1 MALDRGST
9 MTLSQGPVCSSD
21 YNDNDMIANVS
32 LVPRVRRLRVL
43 ATTVSLVSF
52 ASLAGAQTAP
62 STAGPNPTTSRNSS
76 PVPAS
81 PTVSNANTAPATP
94 KTSAD
99 PAATNNPATT
109 SNSAATNSPAAT
121 SAGVTPTPGAS
132 NGASAAEQPSLPP
145 PYPTAEPLPPAP
157 VDTEPTRPS
166 PELPE
171 AEEPAIHE
179 PPLPQSYLDRQA
191 GEQPVPVPPPQPNR
205 VAPRSSFWIGARP
218 GIMVPMGSA
227 WLDGLPVGDLCCVES
242 ARPFAEFASTG
253 PSLGVEAGV
262 RFGRHYQGFAYW
274 EHAWLGAGTLG
285 DAFGGQTGANSSVFG
300 GGFRF
305 NTHPDHIGMVLE
317 ISLGYRTFEAEW
329 QNGTRLTASDDLF
342 STQLGFGAAWRINRY
357 TSLELL
363 LRIGG
368 GSLTDIQ
375 WRFADGTTENAL
387 SASDRYGQYIPFGI
401 QLASHWDVIRSD
413 D

>member
-1 MALDRGST
+1 
-9 MTLSQGPVCSSD
+9 MTV
-21 YNDNDMIANVS
+21 NVS
-32 LVPRVRRLRVL
+32 LDPRVRRVRLL
-43 ATTVSLVSF
+43 ITVASMVSCHSL
-52 ASLAGAQTAP
+52 GAWAQPGA
-62 STAGPNPTTSRNSS
+62 
-76 PVPAS
+76 
-81 PTVSNANTAPATP
+81 APATTP
-94 KTSAD
+94 SAA
-99 PAATNNPATT
+99 PHNRATQDATT
-109 SNSAATNSPAAT
+109 QDTGPSQPTGAPASAQPSPPSELAPPST
-121 SAGVTPTPGAS
+121 GTQTPG
-132 NGASAAEQPSLPP
+132 EPSLPP
-145 PYPTAEPLPPAP
+145 PYPTAAPLPPAP
-157 VDTEPTRPS
+157 VDTEPSRPE
-166 PELPE
+166 PEIPE
-171 AEEPAIHE
+171 SEEPAIHE

-191 GEQPVPVPPPQPNR
+191 AGQPVAVPPPQPNH

-253 PSLGVEAGV
+253 PSLGAEAGV

-285 DAFGGQTGANSSVFG
+285 DAFGGQIGANSSVFG

-305 NTHPDHIGMVLE
+305 NTHPDHIGMVVE

-329 QNGTRLTASDDLF
+329 QNGTKLTASDDLF
-342 STQLGFGAAWRINRY
+342 STQLGFGAAWRINAY

-363 LRIGG
+363 LRVGG

-387 SASDRYGQYIPFGI
+387 SISDRYGQYIPFGI
-401 QLASHWDVIRSD
+401 QIASHWDVIRSD

>member
-1 MALDRGST
+1 MLLDHGST

-21 YNDNDMIANVS
+21 YNDNDMTANVS
-32 LVPRVRRLRVL
+32 LDSRVPRLRVVI
-43 ATTVSLVSF
+43 TMVSLVGSH
-52 ASLAGAQTAP
+52 SLAAGAQTAP
-62 STAGPNPTTSRNSS
+62 ASTTTTPPTPSSPSNPSPNPT
-76 PVPAS
+76 S
-81 PTVSNANTAPATP
+81 PTVPNA
-94 KTSAD
+94 KTGPAD
-99 PAATNNPATT
+99 PTTTANPATT
-109 SNSAATNSPAAT
+109 STPMPSAAMPSAAMPSNSAPAA
-121 SAGVTPTPGAS
+121 G
-132 NGASAAEQPSLPP
+132 QPSLPP
-145 PYPTAEPLPPAP
+145 PYPTAEPLPPVP
-157 VDTEPTRPS
+157 VDTEPSRPG

-191 GEQPVPVPPPQPNR
+191 GEQPAPVPPPQPNH

-253 PSLGVEAGV
+253 PSLGAEAGV

-305 NTHPDHIGMVLE
+305 NTHPDHIGMVVE

-387 SASDRYGQYIPFGI
+387 SVSDRYGQYIPFGI